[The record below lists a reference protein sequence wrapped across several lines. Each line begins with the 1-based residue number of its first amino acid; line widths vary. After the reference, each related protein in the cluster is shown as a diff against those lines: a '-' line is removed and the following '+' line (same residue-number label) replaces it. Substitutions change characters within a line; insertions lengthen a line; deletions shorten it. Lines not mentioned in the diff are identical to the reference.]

1 MSQPLG
7 VVILAA
13 GKGTRMKSDLPKVL
27 HPLAHRPLL
36 AHVLAAATPLHPAAL
51 VTVIGHGAETVR
63 DTIAPLAPA
72 NHTFAMQAEQLG
84 TGHAVQQAKAAL
96 GALVD
101 DATAAVLIL
110 SGDVPL
116 VTAALLQGLLAAHQA
131 DRATVT
137 VLSTHVPD
145 PTGLGRIVRDTA
157 GSFVGIV
164 EHKDASPAER
174 AIAEINTGIYVV
186 QAKALFQLLADVK
199 NTNSQNEYYLT
210 DILGLAVA
218 RGLKAHVH
226 TTDLGA
232 TLLGINTRE
241 QLAFCE
247 GIWQQAKRR
256 DVMLNGATLLD
267 PATTYFSTDTAIGRE
282 VTIGPNTQFLPGVH
296 VADGVT
302 LEGNTVLANTTLER
316 GAVVHPFCHLEGALL
331 KAGASV
337 GPFARLRPGSVLG
350 EEAKV
355 GNFVEI
361 KKTTLGKGAKASHL
375 TYLGDSTVGPGA
387 NIGAGTI
394 TCNYDGVN
402 KHHTTIG
409 EGAFIGSNSSLVA
422 PVSVGA
428 YATVGAGSTITRDVP
443 PDTLALTRSEQITKL
458 GYKRPVKKGA

>member
-1 MSQPLG
+1 
-7 VVILAA
+7 
-13 GKGTRMKSDLPKVL
+13 
-27 HPLAHRPLL
+27 
-36 AHVLAAATPLHPAAL
+36 
-51 VTVIGHGAETVR
+51 
-63 DTIAPLAPA
+63 
-72 NHTFAMQAEQLG
+72 
-84 TGHAVQQAKAAL
+84 
-96 GALVD
+96 
-101 DATAAVLIL
+101 
-110 SGDVPL
+110 
-116 VTAALLQGLLAAHQA
+116 
-131 DRATVT
+131 
-137 VLSTHVPD
+137 
-145 PTGLGRIVRDTA
+145 
-157 GSFVGIV
+157 
-164 EHKDASPAER
+164 
-174 AIAEINTGIYVV
+174 
-186 QAKALFQLLADVK
+186 
-199 NTNSQNEYYLT
+199 
-210 DILGLAVA
+210 
-218 RGLKAHVH
+218 
-226 TTDLGA
+226 
-232 TLLGINTRE
+232 
-241 QLAFCE
+241 
-247 GIWQQAKRR
+247 
-256 DVMLNGATLLD
+256 
-267 PATTYFSTDTAIGRE
+267 
-282 VTIGPNTQFLPGVH
+282 